1 MWWLWLACS
10 LKVPDYLLDSY
21 TIPHAECSQPDHI
34 RAVGFDKENSS
45 MAQKNARRRLAESIS
60 SSLQS
65 VQTSTTSVDQVG
77 DQELSNSHYD
87 AVSTVTTV
95 FPYNHL
101 IHDVEPVHR
110 AIDGYRAL
118 ACVQTSEIENA
129 IVRKHQVAVQQMGIL
144 FDSMIA
150 TEDVRS
156 FTGTLHK
163 YRQEMKA
170 LNSDLMLIQTLT
182 EGTSLWAKDVA
193 LQQQTLEKLSIGWR
207 QRTPVFVTSALGLSE
222 VSSHLSALLQAS
234 QVRVESG
241 NCRDTGYQVHL
252 WTQQTTQKG
261 PMGGHVANVSVMMR
275 VTECEN
281 DNEFVSVEISKAQ
294 GYHST
299 KSQLAE
305 EAALDKARLQELP
318 TVFETLLPL

>member
-10 LKVPDYLLDSY
+10 FKVPDYLMDPY
-21 TIPHAECSQPDHI
+21 TVPHAECSQPDHI
-34 RAVGFDKENSS
+34 RAVGFDKEDSL

-77 DQELSNSHYD
+77 DQELSSSHYD

-101 IHDVEPVHR
+101 IHEVEPVHR

-129 IVRKHQVAVQQMGIL
+129 IVLKHQVAVQKMGIL

-150 TEDVRS
+150 AEDVRS
-156 FTGTLHK
+156 FSGTLLK

-193 LQQQTLEKLSIGWR
+193 LQQQTLEELSIAWR
-207 QRTPVFVTSALGLSE
+207 QRVPVFVTSNLGGSD
-222 VSSHLSALLQAS
+222 VSSRLSALLQES

-241 NCRDTGYQVHL
+241 SCTDSGYDVLL
-252 WTQQTTQKG
+252 WSQQTTQKG

-275 VTECEN
+275 VTECG
-281 DNEFVSVEISKAQ
+281 DANELMTVEIAKAQ
-294 GYHST
+294 GYHSI
-299 KSQLAE
+299 KAQLAN
-305 EAALDKARLQELP
+305 EAALDKVRLQDLP
-318 TVFETLLPL
+318 AVFETLLPL